1 MRSLADAYA
10 YRCVDYVRALKIA
23 AVFARDTFWR
33 SEEGIQLDGG
43 ARGPHQHLVLRH
55 WFQLLLPH
63 WFQVLLPHWFQVL
76 LPHWFQLLLSH
87 CFLKLFGRHPRWP
100 CRDQQSPPGRIP
112 QNEGTMWRVAFKK
125 GCRWQWPEKNYI
137 PTPGDTGVHGE
148 DPKNIIQQRKKDE
161 PDIIDEDDED
171 DAEDAAAAKDANDD
185 VIATAQIQGR
195 PEGVQDRAEGVDD
208 TWRNIA
214 DVSMAADHFRQAL
227 LLSKEDERNLKVKLD
242 MAEDEVER
250 EGQII
255 TFYKTPNIDWA
266 RPFQAKLQGDVAMGD
281 GVARHFLS
289 LVIHKLKH
297 GFTIDV
303 GNSCGAM
310 LFEGQSD
317 HLVPSTSKIFLQND
331 MFIMAGRMI
340 GHAFLHS
347 GPRLTGLSPAV
358 LHVLAGGTPQTAT
371 IALED
376 ITDIG
381 VRETIGPLYEVCE
394 SNNGNL
400 TTLSVEQRD
409 AINTL
414 AVEMDYS
421 ILKETNRSW
430 LLHNLLQDAVFGRIK
445 EQLKQIKQGLKETYV
460 LDLLEARPDATTQVF
475 PSEAEATCSPEV
487 VLDFIQ
493 WPQEDDGE
501 EPKKIK
507 EFLLRFISTVS
518 QDKLKQLVKFWVGWE
533 IPMTD
538 MKVEVVDNN
547 NYPRASTCFR
557 TLRVPS
563 HYQTYD
569 DFSESLEMCL
579 GTSEFG
585 FGLI

>member
-1 MRSLADAYA
+1 MDRASGSSREREGLTSTSCCATGSNSCFPTGSKSCFPTGSKSCFPTGSNSCCLTVSSSCSADIPDGLA
-10 YRCVDYVRALKIA
+10 
-23 AVFARDTFWR
+23 
-33 SEEGIQLDGG
+33 E
-43 ARGPHQHLVLRH
+43 
-55 WFQLLLPH
+55 
-63 WFQVLLPHWFQVL
+63 
-76 LPHWFQLLLSH
+76 
-87 CFLKLFGRHPRWP
+87 
-100 CRDQQSPPGRIP
+100 
-112 QNEGTMWRVAFKK
+112 
-125 GCRWQWPEKNYI
+125 WPEKNYI

>member
-1 MRSLADAYA
+1 MDRASGSSREREGLTSTSCCATGSNSCFPTGSKSCFPTGSKSCFPTGSNSCCLTVSSSCSADIPDGLA
-10 YRCVDYVRALKIA
+10 
-23 AVFARDTFWR
+23 
-33 SEEGIQLDGG
+33 E
-43 ARGPHQHLVLRH
+43 
-55 WFQLLLPH
+55 
-63 WFQVLLPHWFQVL
+63 
-76 LPHWFQLLLSH
+76 
-87 CFLKLFGRHPRWP
+87 
-100 CRDQQSPPGRIP
+100 
-112 QNEGTMWRVAFKK
+112 
-125 GCRWQWPEKNYI
+125 WPEKNYI

-430 LLHNLLQDAVFGRIK
+430 LLHNLLQDAV
-445 EQLKQIKQGLKETYV
+445 
-460 LDLLEARPDATTQVF
+460 
-475 PSEAEATCSPEV
+475 

>member
-1 MRSLADAYA
+1 MIL
-10 YRCVDYVRALKIA
+10 I
-23 AVFARDTFWR
+23 
-33 SEEGIQLDGG
+33 
-43 ARGPHQHLVLRH
+43 
-55 WFQLLLPH
+55 LLHFTVTVKLIYPNVE
-63 WFQVLLPHWFQVL
+63 VLLINFVL
-76 LPHWFQLLLSH
+76 PFS
-87 CFLKLFGRHPRWP
+87 
-100 CRDQQSPPGRIP
+100 
-112 QNEGTMWRVAFKK
+112 A
-125 GCRWQWPEKNYI
+125 
-137 PTPGDTGVHGE
+137 
-148 DPKNIIQQRKKDE
+148 
-161 PDIIDEDDED
+161 
-171 DAEDAAAAKDANDD
+171 
-185 VIATAQIQGR
+185 
-195 PEGVQDRAEGVDD
+195 
-208 TWRNIA
+208 WRNIA
-214 DVSMAADHFRQAL
+214 DVGMAADNFRQGL
-227 LLSKEDERNLKVKLD
+227 LLSKEDDKSLKVRLD
-242 MAEDEVER
+242 MSDDTSDR

-255 TFYKTPNIDWA
+255 SFYKTQNIDWA
-266 RPFQAKLQGDVAMGD
+266 RPFQAELQGDVAIGD

-347 GPRLTGLSPAV
+347 GPRLAGLSPAV
-358 LHVLAGGTPQTAT
+358 IHVLAGGTPQTAI

-376 ITDIG
+376 ITDID
-381 VRETIGPLYEVCE
+381 VRETIRPLYEVCE
-394 SNNGNL
+394 SNTWNL
-400 TTLSVEQRD
+400 ATLSVEQRD
-409 AINTL
+409 AINKL
-414 AVEMDYS
+414 AVEMDYPL
-421 ILKETNRSW
+421 LKETNRSW

-445 EQLKQIKQGLKETYV
+445 EQLKQIQQGLKETYV
-460 LDLLEARPDATTQVF
+460 LDLLEARPDAITQVF

-493 WPQEDDGE
+493 WPQEVDGQE
-501 EPKKIK
+501 QKKIK
-507 EFLLRFISTVS
+507 DFLLRFIRTVS

-547 NYPRASTCFR
+547 YPRASTCFR

-569 DFSESLEMCL
+569 DFSQSLEICL
-579 GTSEFG
+579 GTCEFG

>member
-1 MRSLADAYA
+1 
-10 YRCVDYVRALKIA
+10 
-23 AVFARDTFWR
+23 
-33 SEEGIQLDGG
+33 
-43 ARGPHQHLVLRH
+43 
-55 WFQLLLPH
+55 
-63 WFQVLLPHWFQVL
+63 
-76 LPHWFQLLLSH
+76 
-87 CFLKLFGRHPRWP
+87 
-100 CRDQQSPPGRIP
+100 
-112 QNEGTMWRVAFKK
+112 
-125 GCRWQWPEKNYI
+125 
-137 PTPGDTGVHGE
+137 
-148 DPKNIIQQRKKDE
+148 
-161 PDIIDEDDED
+161 
-171 DAEDAAAAKDANDD
+171 
-185 VIATAQIQGR
+185 
-195 PEGVQDRAEGVDD
+195 
-208 TWRNIA
+208 
-214 DVSMAADHFRQAL
+214 MAADHFRQAL

-242 MAEDEVER
+242 MAEDEVDR

-303 GNSCGAM
+303 
-310 LFEGQSD
+310 
-317 HLVPSTSKIFLQND
+317 
-331 MFIMAGRMI
+331 
-340 GHAFLHS
+340 
-347 GPRLTGLSPAV
+347 
-358 LHVLAGGTPQTAT
+358 
-371 IALED
+371 
-376 ITDIG
+376 
-381 VRETIGPLYEVCE
+381 
-394 SNNGNL
+394 
-400 TTLSVEQRD
+400 
-409 AINTL
+409 
-414 AVEMDYS
+414 
-421 ILKETNRSW
+421 
-430 LLHNLLQDAVFGRIK
+430 
-445 EQLKQIKQGLKETYV
+445 
-460 LDLLEARPDATTQVF
+460 
-475 PSEAEATCSPEV
+475 
-487 VLDFIQ
+487 DFIQ

-533 IPMTD
+533 IPMTN